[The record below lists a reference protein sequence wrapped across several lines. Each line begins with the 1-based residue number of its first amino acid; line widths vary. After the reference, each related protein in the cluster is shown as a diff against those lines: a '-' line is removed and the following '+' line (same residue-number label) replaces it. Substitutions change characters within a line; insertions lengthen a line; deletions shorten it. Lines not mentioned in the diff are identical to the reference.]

1 MSSMDISGAGSPR
14 EIVNIDRFMIRSI
27 FRDPVNRIVLIHYD
41 APGVAG
47 RFQITRPDYVPLP
60 YSISIRND
68 VGLTSPIDGGPI
80 PPGTYRIAD
89 LSVPSKIHDLG
100 LFQAPAFDISMST
113 PTPTPAPAPQYPTFK
128 EIEFT
133 NEIRLMNY
141 NGGVYFFASRTTD
154 GCVYLPPFPPKGP
167 AGISIT
173 VTNWASTEG
182 FGPQDAKPF
191 NVYFNSRD
199 FITLHPGQ
207 KRSFTSIYTAQ
218 RGILRWAPM

>member
-1 MSSMDISGAGSPR
+1 MSSIDISGTGSPR
-14 EIVNIDRFMIRSI
+14 EIVNINRFIIRSI

-68 VGLTSPIDGGPI
+68 VGLTSPIDGGAI

-100 LFQAPAFDISMST
+100 LFQAPAFDISMSI
-113 PTPTPAPAPQYPTFK
+113 PQYPANK

-133 NEIRLMNY
+133 KEVRLSNY
-141 NGGVYFFASRTTD
+141 GNSTYFFASRSTD
-154 GCVYLPPFPPKGP
+154 GCVYLPPFSPAGP
-167 AGISIT
+167 AGITIT
-173 VTNWASTEG
+173 IMNWASTEG

-199 FITLHPGQ
+199 FIALLPGQ